1 MYGFSTDGDSILYI
15 AKSSLLL
22 GLLKFC
28 SATISGEGNASFDC
42 FDFDFPKSL
51 ASETY
56 GKNISK

>member
-15 AKSSLLL
+15 AKSSLLA
-22 GLLKFC
+22 GLLQLC

-42 FDFDFPKSL
+42 FDFDFPNSL

-56 GKNISK
+56 G